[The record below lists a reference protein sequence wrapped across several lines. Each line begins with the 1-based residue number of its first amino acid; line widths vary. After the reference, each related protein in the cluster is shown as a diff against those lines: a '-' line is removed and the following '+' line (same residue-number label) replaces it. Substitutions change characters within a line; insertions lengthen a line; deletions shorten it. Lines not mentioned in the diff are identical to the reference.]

1 MTEKPYRELS
11 ANQVRVQVDT
21 AQTFEAYRDVRAARR
36 RFAGGMTWR
45 TVGGREYLIKIL
57 NRNGRTKSL
66 GPRSSETERTYE
78 QFVNGKAASLARLK
92 EMQTS
97 LAEFAGMSR
106 GVGINRVP
114 RIVCDVLRKLDE
126 QGFLEKNLMVIG
138 TNAMYAYDAA
148 GGVVFESGLMGTTDV
163 DFLWDARSSMNLAW
177 ADAEVSEFGV
187 LAVLKKVDR
196 SFEKVGHNGFRAVNG
211 HGFFVDLVKQ
221 APNPPWKA
229 EKDSIAPSD
238 LRPSWIGE
246 MKWLLSSVKFRAIVT
261 GQDGM
266 PAPMVVPDP
275 RAFAIHKC
283 WLSQQ
288 DDRDPRKK
296 KRDMLQAQA
305 ALQLVR
311 DKFPHLKMGADIERL
326 FPKAVLD
333 AVGAPLGLD
342 RWAEAHELDDEDEQ
356 EIDRGMNR

>member
-1 MTEKPYRELS
+1 MAEKPYRELS
-11 ANQVRVQVDT
+11 ANQIRVQVDT

-57 NRNGRTKSL
+57 DRNGRTKSL
-66 GPRSSETERTYE
+66 GPRSSETELIYE
-78 QFVNGKAASLARLK
+78 QFVTGKAAAIARLK
-92 EMQTS
+92 EMQSS

-138 TNAMYAYDAA
+138 TNAMYAYEAA

-177 ADAEVSEFGV
+177 ADEEVSEFGV

-196 SFEKVGHNGFRAVNG
+196 SFEKVGQNGFRAVNG
-211 HGFFVDLVKQ
+211 QGFFVDLVKQ

-238 LRPSWIGE
+238 LRPAWIGE
-246 MKWLLSSVKFRAIVT
+246 MKWLLASMKFRATVT

-266 PAPMVVPDP
+266 PAPMVAPDP

-296 KRDMLQAQA
+296 RRDMLQAQA
-305 ALQLVR
+305 TLQLVR

-333 AVGAPLGLD
+333 VVAAPLGLD
-342 RWAEAHELDDEDEQ
+342 RGADIEDEENQ
-356 EIDRGMNR
+356 QDIDLGR